1 MHSRR
6 GGETRQVHHVNND
19 TPIPNRQSHAG
30 KRFILYCAGGTTS
43 IMRVEQHRAMRR
55 PFAAKAEVVEVESE
69 KQVLC
74 VTGDLSVFGC
84 FVETLTPL
92 PRGTKVRIRIN
103 HRGATFVAL
112 GFISNVRST
121 GMGIRF
127 GTVEPAHQ
135 QTLENWLGQLRT
147 SS

>member
-1 MHSRR
+1 
-6 GGETRQVHHVNND
+6 
-19 TPIPNRQSHAG
+19 
-30 KRFILYCAGGTTS
+30 
-43 IMRVEQHRAMRR
+43 MRVEQHRAMRR

-84 FVETLTPL
+84 FVETPTPF

-112 GFISNVRST
+112 GLVSNVRSA

-127 GTVEPAHQ
+127 STVEPAHQ
-135 QTLENWLGQLRT
+135 QTLENWLGQLRA

>member
-1 MHSRR
+1 
-6 GGETRQVHHVNND
+6 
-19 TPIPNRQSHAG
+19 
-30 KRFILYCAGGTTS
+30 
-43 IMRVEQHRAMRR
+43 MRVEQHRAMRR

-84 FVETLTPL
+84 FVETPAPF

-103 HRGATFVAL
+103 HRGANFVAL
-112 GFISNVRST
+112 GFVSNVRST

-135 QTLENWLGQLRT
+135 QTLENWLGQLRA